1 MVNIPNFIARS
12 PPPTPENRHLVSYI
26 NHINQSFVL
35 RLVSIWNTASVFLVF
50 SRDIKWGNW
59 PEGHFEYHNILQSTF
74 DPFFVSDGTNFDV
87 TFIAVFWT
95 FRKVCLGRLVGQEI
109 LCRFTELTSLF
120 IELRF
125 PGTFD
130 HKYGDQHKYS
140 WTHIIQIVK
149 GIQNLFELLEFSNY
163 RSSDYFGQI
172 LKKK

>member
-1 MVNIPNFIARS
+1 M
-12 PPPTPENRHLVSYI
+12 
-26 NHINQSFVL
+26 

-74 DPFFVSDGTNFDV
+74 DPFFVSDGTNFEV

-120 IELRF
+120 IDLRF